1 MIMIMDVLLPDTLR
15 LCLDRIEIEENII
28 VLLVSSTSPVGLCP
42 LCGALSDQVHSH
54 YQRQPT
60 DLPLAG
66 YAVRMDI
73 NVRKFFCNNNDCQ
86 RVIFCERMPSLIA
99 TYARYTNRL
108 AGQQQQ
114 VAFSLGGEVGSRMLT
129 IMGMAVSPDTLLRF
143 IRKAPEPEITT
154 PRVLGVDDW
163 AKRKGQSY
171 GTILVDLEKHRTID
185 LLPERSAESLAT
197 WLKAHPGVEV
207 ISRDRGTEYIKGATD
222 GAPDAIQVADRW
234 HLLNNLKDALKRILE
249 GKRATLKAVAESEVT
264 ESEGSANCAESGV
277 PSINTDN
284 NRDIASAEP
293 SDKLNLPNPEDA
305 ITPVLTSGDS
315 VQKEQTDIPQQLTKV
330 EQEKQTRHERR
341 QERYEEV
348 QQLHRQGLSIR
359 KIARRFKLS
368 RITVRKYIEAET
380 CPIYPEGV
388 SRGSKLTPYIDYI
401 QQRLESGCHNASQI
415 WRELC
420 QLGYDGSRG
429 LVARWVAN
437 ERVNLPLP
445 QTEESHQSC
454 VAQSCSALDNL
465 TQGSKPGS
473 KREAVPWSP
482 NRAAWLL
489 IRPEGDLTLEDRQA
503 LERVKQS
510 DEDVAEAYSLGQR
523 FVSMIRERQ
532 SDALFPWLEDALKSG
547 TGALKG
553 FANGIQQDMAAVMN
567 ALSLPWSQGQVEG
580 QVNRLK
586 LIKRQMYGRANFDLL
601 RKRVITYPA
610 RC

>member
-1 MIMIMDVLLPDTLR
+1 MIMIMDVLLPDTSQ
-15 LCLDRIEIEENII
+15 LCLDRIEIKENVI

-73 NVRKFFCNNNDCQ
+73 SVRKFFCNNNDCE
-86 RVIFCERMPSLIA
+86 RVIFCERIPSLIA

-114 VAFSLGGEVGSRMLT
+114 VAFALGGEAGSRMLT
-129 IMGMAVSPDTLLRF
+129 NMGMAVSPDTLLRF
-143 IRKAPEPEITT
+143 IRKAPELEITT

-197 WLKAHPGVEV
+197 WLRTHPGVEV

-234 HLLNNLKDALKRILE
+234 HLLSNLKDALKRVLE
-249 GKRATLKAVAESEVT
+249 GKRATLKAAAESEMT
-264 ESEGSANCAESGV
+264 ELEGSANCTESGV

-284 NRDIASAEP
+284 NRDIAPAKP
-293 SDKLNLPNPEDA
+293 SDKLNSPNPEDA

-315 VQKEQTDIPQQLTKV
+315 VQKEHTDLPQQLTKV
-330 EQEKQTRHERR
+330 EQEKQARHERR

-359 KIARRFKLS
+359 RIAHSLKLS
-368 RITVRKYIEAET
+368 RITVRKYIEVET
-380 CPIYPEGV
+380 CPMYPEGV
-388 SRGSKLTPYIDYI
+388 PRGSKLTPYIDYI
-401 QQRLESGCHNASQI
+401 QQRLESGCYNASQI

-429 LVARWVAN
+429 LVARLVAN

-445 QTEESHQSC
+445 QTEQTEESHQL
-454 VAQSCSALDNL
+454 LDNS

-473 KREAVPWSP
+473 KREAVPLSS

-489 IRPEGDLTLEDRQA
+489 IGPEGNLTLEDRQA

-510 DEDVAEAYSLGQR
+510 DDDVAEAYSLGQR

-532 SDALFPWLEDALKSG
+532 PDALIPCLEDALKSG